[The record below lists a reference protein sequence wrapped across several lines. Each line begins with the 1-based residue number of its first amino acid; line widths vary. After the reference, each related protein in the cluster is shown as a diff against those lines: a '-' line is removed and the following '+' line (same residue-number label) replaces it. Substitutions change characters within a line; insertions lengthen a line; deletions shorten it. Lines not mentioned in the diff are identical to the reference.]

1 MTPAPAQHT
10 DQLHGS
16 RILVIG
22 GTSGI
27 GYAVSAAALHH
38 GAVVTI
44 VGSNIRKLKDSIA
57 RLKASFPSTDH
68 DNIIAVQCDLSNPD
82 TVEHDVEKA
91 LHLAAGESKINH
103 IVITAADMTAPPPLA
118 DLTVDSVQ
126 RPGIIRLVAPLM
138 VAKHLPK
145 YMDKC
150 PQSSL
155 TLTSGAHCLRPDPG
169 WTVISGYCGAVE
181 AISRGLAIDLKPLRV
196 NVVAPGAV
204 LTDAVK
210 DILGDAYDAAVEMAE
225 AKSTVG
231 QTGSPECVA
240 QAYIYLMKDHYASGS
255 VVSTNGGML
264 LV

>member
-1 MTPAPAQHT
+1 MTPAPTPRH
-10 DQLHGS
+10 DQLQGS
-16 RILVIG
+16 RVLVIG

-27 GYAVSAAALHH
+27 GFAVSAASLDH
-38 GAVVTI
+38 GAIVTI
-44 VGSNIRKLKDSIA
+44 MGSNAHKLKDAIA
-57 RLKASFPSTDH
+57 RLKASCPSVDPK
-68 DNIIAVQCDLSNPD
+68 NVIGIQGDLSNAD
-82 TVEHDVEKA
+82 TVEQDIEKA
-91 LHLAAGESKINH
+91 LKLAAGNSKINH
-103 IVITAADMTAPPPLA
+103 IVITAADMTAPPSLEN
-118 DLTVDSVQ
+118 LTVDYVQ

-138 VAKHLPK
+138 VAKHLSK

-181 AISRGLAIDLKPLRV
+181 AVMRGLAIDLKPLRV

-204 LTDAVK
+204 LTEAVK
-210 DILGDAYDAAVEMAE
+210 DILGDAYDAAVKMAE

-231 QTGSPECVA
+231 QTGSPENVA
-240 QAYIYLMKDHYASGS
+240 QAYIYLMKDGYASGS
-255 VVSTNGGML
+255 VLSTNGGML